1 MRIGHFFFRFSV
13 CVGLI
18 LFVFCLIAN
27 FKITNSKLI
36 FFYQGLI
43 LKHSCV
49 KYICLIWNFYVYVT
63 MVIMM
68 FFLIF
73 FSWTLSSWCWP
84 RMGRPPSG
92 RTKTQLSQKN
102 KIQKLGFLI
111 HIRFYGSGSSPNSE
125 YVFGSNFFTFP
136 DWILFSSFITMFEL
150 LKNYGFEETVLKF
163 DANKFHIC
171 QLTNIVLKFWIFLN
185 VSGSVLRIRISI
197 QKDLEFG
204 SNTDSD
210 PRHCPL
216 SSMADNYVNICG
228 LQELGRVKIRRH

>member
-1 MRIGHFFFRFSV
+1 MCVWTTFLSFFHVAVRIGHFFFRFSV

-84 RMGRPPSG
+84 RTERPPSG
-92 RTKTQLSQKN
+92 RTAQLSQKN
-102 KIQKLGFLI
+102 KIQKNRVSDPYSFLWYRI
-111 HIRFYGSGSSPNSE
+111 QPQFWISIR
-125 YVFGSNFFTFP
+125 
-136 DWILFSSFITMFEL
+136 IQLFSLPCLNSFFL
-150 LKNYGFEETVLKF
+150 LL
-163 DANKFHIC
+163 
-171 QLTNIVLKFWIFLN
+171 QFLN
-185 VSGSVLRIRISI
+185 CKKIVDLKKLYFSLMPTSTIYASCSI
-197 QKDLEFG
+197 VFWDFG
-204 SNTDSD
+204 
-210 PRHCPL
+210 
-216 SSMADNYVNICG
+216 YF
-228 LQELGRVKIRRH
+228 